1 LNKLIQIPAFDYFIL
16 ALILISSIALALEN
30 PLNDPK
36 SDLVKF
42 LTILDYITT
51 SIFSLEVAI
60 KIIALGFYFNGE
72 LSYMKNEWNV
82 VDFVIAVCSI
92 ISLTSDNIPSIK
104 IIRMARLLRPLK
116 VISKNR
122 NLQASI

>member
-1 LNKLIQIPAFDYFIL
+1 MTTSFLHLGADINLQY
-16 ALILISSIALALEN
+16 SSCFRK
-30 PLNDPK
+30 PPKRPNDPK